1 MKKGLV
7 AVCLLAAA
15 LIVMALLSGNGT
27 GAKNQAEVQEEKRV
41 TSAKIRYFDGSLDT
55 VLLTSYSWLGNSDL
69 VILHTDEGRKI
80 IIDGSNMMIV
90 EESEAQYNCVE

>member
-1 MKKGLV
+1 MKKALV
-7 AVCLLAAA
+7 TVCLLVAAMIA
-15 LIVMALLSGNGT
+15 LVCLSGHS
-27 GAKNQAEVQEEKRV
+27 AVSKDKAEASEEKRV

-80 IIDGSNMMIV
+80 ILDGSNMMII

>member
-1 MKKGLV
+1 MKKALV
-7 AVCLLAAA
+7 TVCLLVAAMIA
-15 LIVMALLSGNGT
+15 LVCLSGHSAV
-27 GAKNQAEVQEEKRV
+27 AKDKAEAPEEKRV

-80 IIDGSNMMIV
+80 ILDGSNMMII